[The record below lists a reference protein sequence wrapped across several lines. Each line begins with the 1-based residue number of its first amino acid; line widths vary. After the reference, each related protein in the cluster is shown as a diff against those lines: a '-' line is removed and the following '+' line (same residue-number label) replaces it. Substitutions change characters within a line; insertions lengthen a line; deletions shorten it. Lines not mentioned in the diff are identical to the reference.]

1 VTFLLRAI
9 VLTCLTVA
17 GWLYIVRQEV
27 HWTEG
32 GEPMA
37 GCEVAEVMDVRTVR
51 LSCGNEARVARLAGL
66 DVPDMEEPG
75 CEVERAHGALGRDRL
90 RVLLEEDDVAV
101 FRVGD
106 VAEDGAVPVRMTVA
120 DEDVAD
126 RLVREGLAAKAGGG
140 GAAVNWCDRLG
151 ALVER
156 RKD

>member
-1 VTFLLRAI
+1 MTFRFLLRAI

-27 HWTEG
+27 HWTKG

-51 LSCGNEARVARLAGL
+51 LSCGEGERVARLAGL
-66 DVPDMEEPG
+66 DGPDMAAPG

-90 RVLLEEDDVAV
+90 RVLLEEDDVEV

-106 VAEDGAVPVRMTVA
+106 VAKDGAVPVRMTVA
-120 DEDVAD
+120 GEDLAG
-126 RLVREGLAAKAGGG
+126 RLVREGLAAEART

-151 ALVER
+151 ALVE
-156 RKD
+156 